1 MLLIF
6 AFCTILMT
14 DLSPHCLQIRRFTTP
29 SLVVKVQFYFLHQFH
44 RSVITYISKNKQR
57 CVFSIVFSKSL
68 SINLNLANKLILLT
82 YIQKN
87 LAGGKKNVK
96 FNHVSIRI
104 FKEFYLLVQIYSA
117 KKTHEFSIWRNFLLS
132 LTQLNHIHIMSHTYI
147 CL

>member
-14 DLSPHCLQIRRFTTP
+14 DLSPHRLKIRRFTTP
-29 SLVVKVQFYFLHQFH
+29 SLVVKVQVYFFHQFH

-96 FNHVSIRI
+96 FNHVCIRI
-104 FKEFYLLVQIYSA
+104 FKEFFISSYKYILQKNLM
-117 KKTHEFSIWRNFLLS
+117 NFLFDEIFCF
-132 LTQLNHIHIMSHTYI
+132 H
-147 CL
+147 